1 MKIMT
6 ELTIDIKPSGI
17 ESGIVYAPFD
27 KGLAVLQENGLELI
41 SLPQN
46 AQLRMQQGKD
56 SYVSK
61 NGNWTREGVI
71 YIPNS
76 TPKLVRNSPILQSAK
91 GATDAHRN
99 DKEFYIAQEQLEQS
113 LTDSIDFPEENIEIP
128 TKRFGSEAL
137 TVYAFGGEKQAQAY
151 GKFLKDAGISKMP
164 VLVVDK
170 NYVNEQTR
178 PFARQAWF
186 RYLDYWSCLLGDCGL
201 LLSGG
206 SRVRGVRLVSGEAS
220 AQKIS
225 GTQNS
230 ELYTIKNLKDALNS
244 IGITDGIERT
254 IFEALK
260 RKN

>member
-41 SLPQN
+41 SLLQN

-178 PFARQAWF
+178 PFARQAGFWG
-186 RYLDYWSCLLGDCGL
+186 LGYGSFLFGDVRGL
-201 LLSGG
+201 YGG
-206 SRVRGVRLVSGEAS
+206 GGVRGVRLVSGEAS

>member
-1 MKIMT
+1 MA

-41 SLPQN
+41 SLLQN

-76 TPKLVRNSPILQSAK
+76 TPKLVRNSPILQFAK
-91 GATDAHRN
+91 EATDAHRN

-113 LTDSIDFPEENIEIP
+113 LTDSIDFPEKNIEIP
-128 TKRFGSEAL
+128 TKRFGSKAL
-137 TVYAFGGEKQAQAY
+137 TVCAFGGEKQAQAY
-151 GKFLKDAGISKMP
+151 GEFLKDAGISKMS

-170 NYVNEQTR
+170 NYDNKQTR

-186 RYLDYWSCLLGDCGL
+186 GGLGGRSYLGGDSRG
-201 LLSGG
+201 LSGG
-206 SRVRGVRLVSGEAS
+206 GGVRGVRLVSGEAS

-225 GTQNS
+225 ALNN
-230 ELYTIKNLKDALNS
+230 ELYTPKQITEAAKAIKLQEN
-244 IGITDGIERT
+244 IRIE
-254 IFEALK
+254 
-260 RKN
+260 